1 LQVDEEQSHLVL
13 LSMWHPACTGYA
25 CGSRAK
31 ASFFH
36 PGSRRAGVPEPQ
48 KAGTM
53 HAPDRIRRLAVMLA
67 SSCALAISLGA
78 CGVFAVPP
86 EGTPPPATTGP
97 IVMPDDGVP
106 PEVTE
111 ALLNQGPDP
120 LRLGDIVRLRIWRE
134 AEMSGDYTVNEDGD
148 VVLPRV
154 GAIRVAGEQPAEVK
168 TRITQ
173 AFARFLQNPSIEVT
187 LLRRVQVLGAVRN
200 PGLYPVD
207 PTMTVS
213 DALALAGGTTTDGSP
228 NRVVLI
234 REGVRLPVKLEANTP
249 IASAS
254 IRSGDQIYVDQR
266 SWISRNTGVVTAA
279 ITGVVSLI
287 IAFGTR

>member
-1 LQVDEEQSHLVL
+1 
-13 LSMWHPACTGYA
+13 MAA
-25 CGSRAK
+25 
-31 ASFFH
+31 
-36 PGSRRAGVPEPQ
+36 
-48 KAGTM
+48 
-53 HAPDRIRRLAVMLA
+53 
-67 SSCALAISLGA
+67 SLGA
-78 CGVFAVPP
+78 CGVFALPP
-86 EGTPPPATTGP
+86 EGAPPPATTGP
-97 IVMPDDGVP
+97 NVMPDEGPP

-134 AEMSGDYTVNEDGD
+134 AEMSGDYPVNEDGD

-154 GAIRVAGEQPAEVK
+154 GAIPVAGVQPAEVK

-173 AFARFLQNPSIEVT
+173 AFSRFLQNPSIEVT

-213 DALALAGGTTTDGSP
+213 DALALAGGTTADGSP

-249 IASAS
+249 IAGAS

-266 SWISRNTGVVTAA
+266 SWLSRNTGVVTAA

>member
-1 LQVDEEQSHLVL
+1 
-13 LSMWHPACTGYA
+13 MPALN
-25 CGSRAK
+25 
-31 ASFFH
+31 
-36 PGSRRAGVPEPQ
+36 
-48 KAGTM
+48 
-53 HAPDRIRRLAVMLA
+53 RIRRLAVMLA
-67 SSCALAISLGA
+67 SSCALAASLAA

-86 EGTPPPATTGP
+86 EGTPPPDRTGP
-97 IVMPDDGVP
+97 EVMPDDGVP
-106 PEVTE
+106 PEVVE
-111 ALLNQGPDP
+111 ALLNQGADP

-154 GAIRVAGEQPAEVK
+154 GNIHVAGEQPAEVK

-173 AFARFLQNPSIEVT
+173 AYSRFLQNPSIEVT
-187 LLRRVQVLGAVRN
+187 LLRRVHVLGAVRN
-200 PGLYPVD
+200 TGLYPVD

-213 DALALAGGTTTDGSP
+213 DALALAGGTTADGSP

-234 REGVRLPVKLEANTP
+234 RDGVRLPVKLEANTP
-249 IASAS
+249 IAGAA

>member
-1 LQVDEEQSHLVL
+1 
-13 LSMWHPACTGYA
+13 MA
-25 CGSRAK
+25 
-31 ASFFH
+31 AS
-36 PGSRRAGVPEPQ
+36 
-48 KAGTM
+48 
-53 HAPDRIRRLAVMLA
+53 LA
-67 SSCALAISLGA
+67 A

-86 EGTPPPATTGP
+86 EGAPPPARTGP
-97 IVMPDDGVP
+97 EVMPDDGVP
-106 PEVTE
+106 PEVVE
-111 ALLNQGPDP
+111 ALLNQGADP

-173 AFARFLQNPSIEVT
+173 AFSRFLQNPSIEVT

>member
-1 LQVDEEQSHLVL
+1 MPEE
-13 LSMWHPACTGYA
+13 
-25 CGSRAK
+25 
-31 ASFFH
+31 
-36 PGSRRAGVPEPQ
+36 
-48 KAGTM
+48 
-53 HAPDRIRRLAVMLA
+53 
-67 SSCALAISLGA
+67 
-78 CGVFAVPP
+78 
-86 EGTPPPATTGP
+86 GP
-97 IVMPDDGVP
+97 P
-106 PEVTE
+106 PEVTA

-120 LRLGDIVRLRIWRE
+120 LRQGDIVRLRIWRE
-134 AEMSGDYTVNEDGD
+134 AEMSGDYPVNEDGD

-154 GAIRVAGEQPAEVK
+154 GNIRVAGEQPAEVK

-173 AFARFLQNPSIEVT
+173 AFSRFLQSPSIEVT

>member
-1 LQVDEEQSHLVL
+1 
-13 LSMWHPACTGYA
+13 
-25 CGSRAK
+25 
-31 ASFFH
+31 
-36 PGSRRAGVPEPQ
+36 
-48 KAGTM
+48 
-53 HAPDRIRRLAVMLA
+53 MLA
-67 SSCALAISLGA
+67 SSCALAA

-86 EGTPPPATTGP
+86 EGAPPPARTGP
-97 IVMPDDGVP
+97 EVMPDDGPP
-106 PEVTE
+106 PEVVE
-111 ALLNQGPDP
+111 ALLNQGADP

-134 AEMSGDYTVNEDGD
+134 TEMSGDYIVNEDGD

-154 GAIRVAGEQPAEVK
+154 GAIEVAGVQPAEIK

-173 AFARFLQNPSIEVT
+173 AYSRFLQDPSIEVT

-213 DALALAGGTTTDGSP
+213 DALALAGGTTADGSP

-234 REGVRLPVKLEANTP
+234 RDGVRLPVKLEANTP
-249 IASAS
+249 IAGAA

-266 SWISRNTGVVTAA
+266 SWLSRNTGVVTAA

-287 IAFGTR
+287 IAFGK

>member
-1 LQVDEEQSHLVL
+1 
-13 LSMWHPACTGYA
+13 
-25 CGSRAK
+25 
-31 ASFFH
+31 
-36 PGSRRAGVPEPQ
+36 
-48 KAGTM
+48 
-53 HAPDRIRRLAVMLA
+53 
-67 SSCALAISLGA
+67 
-78 CGVFAVPP
+78 
-86 EGTPPPATTGP
+86 
-97 IVMPDDGVP
+97 MPDEGVP
-106 PEVTE
+106 PEVAE

-134 AEMSGDYTVNEDGD
+134 AEMSGDYTVNEDGA

-154 GAIRVAGEQPAEVK
+154 GAIRVAGEQPAEIK

-173 AFARFLQNPSIEVT
+173 AFSRFLQNPSIEVT

-213 DALALAGGTTTDGSP
+213 DALALAGGTTPDGSP

-234 REGVRLPVKLEANTP
+234 RDGVRLPVKLEANTP
-249 IASAS
+249 IAGAF

-266 SWISRNTGVVTAA
+266 SWISRNTGVVTAV

-287 IAFGTR
+287 IAFGR

>member
-1 LQVDEEQSHLVL
+1 
-13 LSMWHPACTGYA
+13 MA
-25 CGSRAK
+25 
-31 ASFFH
+31 AS
-36 PGSRRAGVPEPQ
+36 
-48 KAGTM
+48 
-53 HAPDRIRRLAVMLA
+53 LA
-67 SSCALAISLGA
+67 A

-86 EGTPPPATTGP
+86 EGAPPPARTGP
-97 IVMPDDGVP
+97 EVMPDDGVP
-106 PEVTE
+106 PEVVE
-111 ALLNQGPDP
+111 ALLNQGADP

-173 AFARFLQNPSIEVT
+173 AFSRFLQNPSIEVT

-234 REGVRLPVKLEANTP
+234 RDGVRLPVKLEANTP
-249 IASAS
+249 IASAA